1 MFVVAVNMS
10 AKYNACF
17 ETSYP
22 KRDSYWVILDHKYM
36 YNLTL
41 EFSFQQMIL
50 CARSTATK
58 FVASC
63 RHSSSKRVMPWRSSW
78 APSHAVS
85 AGAKQGGDLEGVMR
99 FVWGVTGLAM
109 SCLRTT

>member
-41 EFSFQQMIL
+41 EFSFQQIIL
-50 CARSTATK
+50 CARSTATT

-63 RHSSSKRVMPWRSSW
+63 GHSSSKRVMPWRSSCR
-78 APSHAVS
+78 ASDAVS
-85 AGAKQGGDLEGVMR
+85 AGAKQRGDLEGAMR
-99 FVWGVTGLAM
+99 LAWGVTGLAM
-109 SCLRTT
+109 SCLTTT